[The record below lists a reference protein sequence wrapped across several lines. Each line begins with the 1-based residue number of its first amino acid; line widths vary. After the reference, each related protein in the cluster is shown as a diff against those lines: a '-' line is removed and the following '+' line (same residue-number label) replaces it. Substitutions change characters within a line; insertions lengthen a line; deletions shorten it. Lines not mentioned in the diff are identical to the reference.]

1 MAARRP
7 EGAVAIRLSEQSD
20 VLPHGAPLVTLAN
33 RTGSTVR
40 NRDISRCVAADD
52 GGRWSCASLKTA
64 PTVAFSTP
72 ELGSVATPTSALRL
86 SSSRRRYLTSLGH
99 RSIRSLQSTWSG
111 DHALH

>member
-20 VLPHGAPLVTLAN
+20 VLSHGAPLVTLAN

-52 GGRWSCASLKTA
+52 GGRWSCAMTGKVGPVLI
-64 PTVAFSTP
+64 
-72 ELGSVATPTSALRL
+72 
-86 SSSRRRYLTSLGH
+86 RRRM
-99 RSIRSLQSTWSG
+99 
-111 DHALH
+111 AM